1 MAQDDK
7 DDRYKIIVVGAGA
20 VGKSSLTIRY
30 VIGDFFDH
38 YDPTI
43 EDYYRKLVEV
53 DKKPAYLDIL
63 DTAGQQ
69 EFASMQEQFY
79 RQGKGFLIVYAIDN
93 INSFEYAKELKQ
105 KITDSR
111 YDDEPFATVLVG
123 NKCDLPPQK
132 RKVTINDGKDLAK
145 LWKCPFLETSA
156 KEQKNNS
163 QCFQALVREIR
174 KVHGYTDDDSKS
186 SSSKS
191 QSGNLFGKICTIL

>member
-1 MAQDDK
+1 MSAEEKDDK
-7 DDRYKIIVVGAGA
+7 YKIIVVGAGA

-79 RQGKGFLIVYAIDN
+79 RQGKGFLIVYAIDKPN
-93 INSFEYAKELKQ
+93 TFLYAKELKK
-105 KITDSR
+105 KIEEAR
-111 YDDEPFATVLVG
+111 YDNTPFAVVLVG
-123 NKCDLPPQK
+123 NKCDLDNSGK
-132 RKVTINDGKDLAK
+132 RQVPKQSGIQLAK
-145 LWKCPFLETSA
+145 SWGCPFLECSA
-156 KEQKNNS
+156 KEQIRNAE
-163 QCFQALVREIR
+163 CFQALVREIR
-174 KVHGYTDDDSKS
+174 RIYKYDESDT
-186 SSSKS
+186 
-191 QSGNLFGKICTIL
+191 GNGGQRKGFCTIL